1 MEEEKQGLLKQIKK
15 EPHGYEEYRQ
25 HMQISNKQ
33 KKEME
38 EKINVKMS

>member
-15 EPHGYEEYRQ
+15 EPQGYEKYRQ
-25 HMQISNKQ
+25 CLKIWNKQ

-38 EKINVKMS
+38 NKVNAKML